1 MVFSDTSNLLGLVED
16 ITFLLGNVDTT
27 QYVLKD
33 RARNIN
39 ERYRAVWGWIFEVYG
54 GWIFDDSNQTDL
66 PQATTTLT
74 SGTAVYSVPTGAL
87 AIQGIEAKDS
97 AGNWS
102 VLQPITTEQIN
113 ESQAVDEF
121 SETNGIPRY
130 YRLVGE
136 TIELFPAPNYTQAAS
151 LKVYFNRD
159 ISVFASTDTTKTP
172 GFAAPFHRALSVG
185 AALDF
190 AMANSMNEKISTLSQ
205 MWVDFER
212 RIKNFYSE
220 RYLALFPQR
229 IKVRDAYKEYE

>member
-1 MVFSDTSNLLGLVED
+1 MED